1 MERIGISD
9 KLVLEVETTME
20 WRVGEGDSA
29 EGDSGAGAEEREEA
43 GAGGWVGDSAGE
55 ALVGRGGA
63 LGGDVP
69 GRIEARTRME
79 VWSDIVAPFSALPKR
94 TLEGS
99 CNAVLRPVVRTLLR
113 TFVQQLGQDY
123 EKWASD
129 PEYREARRRQADSAA
144 SGSVA

>member
-1 MERIGISD
+1 M
-9 KLVLEVETTME
+9 
-20 WRVGEGDSA
+20 
-29 EGDSGAGAEEREEA
+29 
-43 GAGGWVGDSAGE
+43 
-55 ALVGRGGA
+55 GRGGA
-63 LGGDVP
+63 PGGDVP